1 METHFVSWRS
11 KVKRNCGVYAAGIML
26 AVIVSCSRG
35 TPDQPKTDIPPAPAA
50 TTASGYEVSAV
61 TDGGSVG
68 GTITL
73 SGALPKPPAR
83 KIRKDPQ
90 VGGTA
95 DRECHELNSNNTGG

>member
-1 METHFVSWRS
+1 M
-11 KVKRNCGVYAAGIML
+11 KRNCGVYAAGIML

-50 TTASGYEVSAV
+50 TTASGFEVSAV

-73 SGALPKPPAR
+73 SGAIPKLPAR
-83 KIRKDPQ
+83 KIGKDHKYAVRP
-90 VGGTA
+90 
-95 DRECHELNSNNTGG
+95 TGNRRS